1 MPAFPVRTG
10 PDPAQ
15 LSPARFPHRGAAPYR
30 PGAGVDGACSRWVA
44 YGDAVPAARPA
55 RRLAAGAAL
64 PWAVLAALRLGSAE
78 RGWPLVPAMAFAPQA
93 ALTAV
98 LPLAVAAAAGS
109 RRGAVA
115 SAVAGTALA
124 APVIAVRRPPRP
136 APGAVDGERL
146 RIATV
151 SLRLG
156 RVRPEPVLELVRR
169 YDVDVLSVQEL
180 TPRAE
185 KRLLAAGL
193 ADLLPHGHV
202 IPARRGSVPSASG
215 AVWSRR
221 PFAEVGV
228 APGTFEQPAVRLVRP
243 GGPDVEIV
251 AVHTMPPA
259 PSPAR
264 VRYWRG
270 DLAALPFPE
279 AGVLRVLAGD
289 FNATLDHAALRA
301 VLRRGYVDA
310 ARATG
315 RAGAWTWR
323 PLRAPLPRLTLD
335 HVLVDPRI
343 GITALAIAPVRG
355 SDHRALVADLVL
367 PR

>member
-1 MPAFPVRTG
+1 M
-10 PDPAQ
+10 
-15 LSPARFPHRGAAPYR
+15 
-30 PGAGVDGACSRWVA
+30 
-44 YGDAVPAARPA
+44 PAARA
-55 RRLAAGAAL
+55 TRCVAAGAAL
-64 PWAVLAALRLGSAE
+64 PWGLLAALRLAGAE
-78 RGWPLVPAMAFAPQA
+78 RGFPLVPAMAFAPQA
-93 ALTAV
+93 ALTSV
-98 LPLAVAAAAGS
+98 LPLVAAAAAGS

-115 SAVAGTALA
+115 SAVAGIALTGPVLA
-124 APVIAVRRPPRP
+124 ARRPLRP
-136 APGAVDGERL
+136 MPTPVDGEPL

-185 KRLLAAGL
+185 ERLLAAGL
-193 ADLLPHGHV
+193 TDLLPHGHV
-202 IPARRGSVPSASG
+202 IPARPRSVPSASG
-215 AVWSRR
+215 ALWSRR
-221 PFAEVGV
+221 PFVEVGAV
-228 APGTFEQPAVRLVRP
+228 TGTFEQPAVRLLRP
-243 GGPDVEIV
+243 DGRDVEIV

-264 VRYWRG
+264 VRCWSD
-270 DLAALPFPE
+270 DLAALPGPE

-301 VLRRGYVDA
+301 VLARGYVDA

-323 PLRAPLPRLTLD
+323 PLRAPLPRLSLD

-343 GITALAIAPVRG
+343 GIAALAITGVRG
-355 SDHRALVADLVL
+355 SDHRALIADLVL

>member
-1 MPAFPVRTG
+1 M
-10 PDPAQ
+10 
-15 LSPARFPHRGAAPYR
+15 
-30 PGAGVDGACSRWVA
+30 
-44 YGDAVPAARPA
+44 PAARTT
-55 RRLAAGAAL
+55 RRLAGGSAL
-64 PWAVLAALRLGSAE
+64 PWGVLAALRLGSAE
-78 RGWPLVPAMAFAPQA
+78 RGFPLVPAMAFAPQA

-98 LPLAVAAAAGS
+98 LPMVAAAAAGS

-115 SAVAGTALA
+115 SAAAGLALA
-124 APVIAVRRPPRP
+124 GPVLAVRRPLRP
-136 APGAVDGERL
+136 TSTGVDGERL

-202 IPARRGSVPSASG
+202 IPARPGSVPSASG

-221 PFAEVGV
+221 PFAGV
-228 APGTFEQPAVRLVRP
+228 DAVSGTFEQPAVRLARP
-243 GGPDVEIV
+243 SGRDVEIV
-251 AVHTMPPA
+251 AVHTMPPS

-264 VRYWRG
+264 VRRWSA
-270 DLAALPFPE
+270 DLAALPAPE

-301 VLRRGYVDA
+301 VLSRGYVDA

-335 HVLVDPRI
+335 HLLVDPRI
-343 GITALAIAPVRG
+343 RVAALAIAGVRG

-367 PR
+367 PC